1 MKKRILAQL
10 QTPDDA
16 LDAWRRYRTI
26 PRDEYGKKQ
35 GYAGQGMPCDAP
47 CHPVVNR
54 HCDGNHGPEDAAT
67 AGYLPGDFPH
77 PET

>member
-26 PRDEYGKKQ
+26 PRDEYGKISGICRT
-35 GYAGQGMPCDAP
+35 GYAMRCS
-47 CHPVVNR
+47 
-54 HCDGNHGPEDAAT
+54 
-67 AGYLPGDFPH
+67 LPSGRQS
-77 PET
+77 TLRGKSRS

>member
-1 MKKRILAQL
+1 MHGDGTAPFRGMNMEK
-10 QTPDDA
+10 
-16 LDAWRRYRTI
+16 Y
-26 PRDEYGKKQ
+26 Q

-54 HCDGNHGPEDAAT
+54 HCEGNRGPEDAAT